1 MQFMVEPDMKDL
13 LSYCLPGLEL
23 MEFNY
28 TLTSSLLIADTF
40 PVHIVGTRLIC

>member
-1 MQFMVEPDMKDL
+1 MVELDMKDL
-13 LSYCLPGLEL
+13 LSYYLPGLEL

-28 TLTSSLLIADTF
+28 TLTSSLLDTF